1 MNSFEINKIAGAA
14 LAAGLFIFGGRTL
27 AEIAFH
33 EPAPVMPGFD
43 IPVSLTSKSGAG
55 ASAAKFEFAPL
66 AAGLKTAAAPNIEAG
81 KDIFK
86 KCAACHTVDK
96 GGENK
101 VGPNLWGIIG
111 RPVGQHAGF
120 GYSDAVKT
128 KGGTWTWDSFANY
141 IYRPAAY
148 MPGNKM
154 AFAGI
159 QDNQDLI
166 DLMAYMRSVGDTL
179 APLPQ

>member
-14 LAAGLFIFGGRTL
+14 LAAALFIFGGRTL
-27 AEIAFH
+27 AEIVMH
-33 EPAPVMPGFD
+33 KPAPVMPGFD
-43 IPVSLTSKSGAG
+43 IPVASLASTGSG
-55 ASAAKFEFAPL
+55 STAAKFDFAPL
-66 AAGLKTAAAPNIEAG
+66 AAGLKAAAAPNVQNG
-81 KDIFK
+81 KDVFK

-101 VGPNLWGIIG
+101 VGPNLWGVIG

-120 GYSDAVKT
+120 GYSDSLKT
-128 KGGTWTWDSFANY
+128 KGGNWTWEAFANY

-166 DLMAYMRSVGDTL
+166 DLMAYTRTIGDSP

>member
-1 MNSFEINKIAGAA
+1 
-14 LAAGLFIFGGRTL
+14 
-27 AEIAFH
+27 
-33 EPAPVMPGFD
+33 V
-43 IPVSLTSKSGAG
+43 
-55 ASAAKFEFAPL
+55 
-66 AAGLKTAAAPNIEAG
+66 
-81 KDIFK
+81 FK

-111 RPVGQHAGF
+111 RPVGQHPGF
-120 GYSDAVKT
+120 GYSDVVKG

-154 AFAGI
+154 AFAGV

-166 DLMAYMRSVGDTL
+166 DLMAYMRTIGDTP
-179 APLPQ
+179 AALPQ